1 MNKSI
6 KIDNG
11 ARTVSVGDSVEY
23 KYGVETV
30 GKVIKIEGDILT
42 IETDDEGFHQIVQEE
57 ANRCW

>member
-1 MNKSI
+1 MTKSI

-11 ARTVSVGDSVEY
+11 ARTVSVGDTVEY

-30 GKVIKIEGDILT
+30 GKVIKIEGNILM

-57 ANRCW
+57 ANRFW